1 MLTFIDF
8 ESFFGCCYY
17 VFLASDGNLYSGL
30 CMLTSSV
37 TLLSACSSS
46 PWLSTFSL
54 EAWSSSSTQCQPLLF
69 FHFSSTK
76 QTKSTALFRA
86 IVIANAS
93 PKMSNLFPRQN
104 VITIG
109 FRIFMVQLF
118 LLSISSSLAVGLLVD
133 NNDPRADVAFTAA
146 FVLKGIELLV
156 LMILFWVNWQGVFS
170 L

>member
-1 MLTFIDF
+1 
-8 ESFFGCCYY
+8 
-17 VFLASDGNLYSGL
+17 
-30 CMLTSSV
+30 
-37 TLLSACSSS
+37 
-46 PWLSTFSL
+46 
-54 EAWSSSSTQCQPLLF
+54 
-69 FHFSSTK
+69 
-76 QTKSTALFRA
+76 
-86 IVIANAS
+86 
-93 PKMSNLFPRQN
+93 MSNLFPRQN

-156 LMILFWVNWQGVFS
+156 LMILFWVNWQGFFS